1 MNDHTAYMKKTR
13 EHITDKLNTIEML
26 KVQIMNGLCNMEDMS
41 KSASYSYLSQ
51 HTNKQRKNRAVCNI
65 KVRIV
70 LDNVIT
76 TMTTIVDEFKDNK
89 YLVNTSDEEGEEDYL
104 DEIKIM
110 KNKGGATSTGDGLE

>member
-1 MNDHTAYMKKTR
+1 
-13 EHITDKLNTIEML
+13 
-26 KVQIMNGLCNMEDMS
+26 MEDMS

-65 KVRIV
+65 NVRIV